1 MVPDSQSQNVNQKSK
16 MAEVIIVEGPSGTGK
31 STSLRNVDPNAR
43 KAVLLVPNAKPL
55 PFKGGDAK
63 WGKKKIHIEDMNK
76 ISSLIDEMVSKGAK
90 TIFIEDFSHFFNSR
104 ILSDDFM
111 AKASGGAAF
120 ERWKVFARD
129 VMRALFLKAPKL
141 PEDVKI
147 VVFHH
152 VDTGNDDFS
161 KFKIFG
167 KLLGDSLDPVSYVRV
182 VLHSTVLPEK
192 KGSERFVFQTQLD
205 ELREAKSPMGM
216 FGEMYIPNDIELVLQ
231 AIESY
236 DKE

>member
-1 MVPDSQSQNVNQKSK
+1 

-31 STSLRNVDPNAR
+31 STSLRNIDPTER
-43 KAVLLVPNAKPL
+43 KAVLLVPNSKPL
-55 PFKGGDAK
+55 PFKGGDSK

-76 ISSLIDEMVSKGAK
+76 ISSLIDQVVEKGAK
-90 TIFIEDFSHFFNSR
+90 LIFIEDFSHFFNAR
-104 ILSDDFM
+104 ILSDEFM

-141 PEDVKI
+141 PD
-147 VVFHH
+147 
-152 VDTGNDDFS
+152 
-161 KFKIFG
+161 
-167 KLLGDSLDPVSYVRV
+167 RV

-216 FGEMYIPNDIELVLQ
+216 FEEMYIPNDMAIVLD
-231 AIESY
+231 AIEEY
-236 DKE
+236 DKA